1 MSLRSPLAALRNLC
15 LESAHSFPQPCPRAR
30 HRDPLP
36 QKPHSSYGHPQGI
49 YALWAASRKSS
60 RAGEAIGPGA
70 HRPFSVRTLS
80 FAFDLIRL
88 CVADLLLV
96 LWSLHPWRSVLLI
109 ILELV
114 RGVFPAFRGYSQA
127 LLINELQ
134 ALITSNN
141 FTWTCITRHIAVEF
155 SRLALE
161 AIIDAVATEN
171 ENVVYGS
178 AKYALEYRQMEKR
191 LKLDLPTLADP
202 EIRDLFR
209 ESDLFVRSFGGMSS
223 FGLFSTFDFMR
234 ILTSISE
241 LISHALVLSSL
252 TFNRPH
258 LTAFCFSVL
267 TSLLPLIL
275 RSARAHGSYVDEAA
289 DPQGTRAIHKQEK
302 MRHLAQS
309 ESYRQELIFFG
320 LGPWILQGWAK
331 ARRIVLGLERQQT
344 EGNLSLRSLVSINLS
359 SLTSFVQ
366 NVPLVLL
373 YQSPSASLGL
383 FTLYQ
388 TSVQAIIF
396 TTANL
401 IHSIRMAYQGVFLM
415 GAFCAAMEIQPVLQ
429 PRGRD
434 APIKSSGKGMRLD
447 VKNLT
452 YTYPGCESPV
462 LRNVSLTVEA
472 GETVAIVGFN
482 GSGKSTLAKIL
493 LRMYDF
499 DSGDILV
506 NGVNIKQYAP
516 EDYHSRCT
524 AVFQDFAKYSGSAQ
538 ENIGV
543 GCIDKMR
550 CAHTLDMAMRLA
562 GAKETVCSLPKGLQ
576 TKLDI
581 AGQDSGSFDS
591 GHFIQGNGPAYG
603 CHGLSGGE
611 WQRIAISRAFMR
623 ADRPEVE
630 LLVFDEPTSSLDAHA
645 QKRIFDSI
653 EKICRSASSERKKS
667 VIFITHRLSTARRAD
682 KIAMME
688 SGTICEFGTHQEL
701 LSRDGQYAA
710 LYRASI

>member
-1 MSLRSPLAALRNLC
+1 MSLRSSLAALRNLC
-15 LESAHSFPQPCPRAR
+15 TESAR
-30 HRDPLP
+30 
-36 QKPHSSYGHPQGI
+36 
-49 YALWAASRKSS
+49 
-60 RAGEAIGPGA
+60 PGA
-70 HRPFSVRTLS
+70 HRPFCARSLS
-80 FAFDLIRL
+80 LAFDVIRL
-88 CVADLLLV
+88 CVADLLV
-96 LWSLHPWRSVLLI
+96 LLWTLHPWRSLLLL

-161 AIIDAVATEN
+161 ALIDAIATEN

-202 EIRDLFR
+202 QIRDLFR

-275 RSARAHGSYVDEAA
+275 RTARSHGSYMDEAA
-289 DPQGTRAIHKQEK
+289 DPQGTRAILRQEK

-309 ESYRQELIFFG
+309 EAYRQELIFFG

-331 ARRIVLGLERQQT
+331 ARRTVLGLERRQLET
-344 EGNLSLRSLVSINLS
+344 DLSLRGLISINFS
-359 SLTSFVQ
+359 SLATFIQ

-373 YQSPSASLGL
+373 YRSPSASLGL

-388 TSVQAIIF
+388 TSVQAIMF

-401 IHSIRMAYQGVFLM
+401 IHSTRMAYQGIFLM
-415 GAFCAAMEIQPVLQ
+415 GAFCAAMEVEPILQ
-429 PRGRD
+429 PRDRD
-434 APIKSSGKGMRLD
+434 VPFEVSGKGMKLD

-452 YTYPGCESPV
+452 YTYPGCEGPV
-462 LRNVSLTVEA
+462 LRDVNLTIGA

-493 LRMYDF
+493 LRIYDF
-499 DSGDILV
+499 DSGEILV
-506 NGVNIKQYAP
+506 NGVDIRRYSP

-524 AVFQDFAKYSGSAQ
+524 AVFQDFARYNGSAQ

-543 GCIDKMR
+543 GYVDKMR
-550 CAHTLDMAMRLA
+550 CPYTLDTAMRLA
-562 GAKETVCSLPKGLQ
+562 GAKETVCALPLGLK

-581 AGQDSGSFDS
+581 AGQDGRSFEGDQLVQS
-591 GHFIQGNGPAYG
+591 PGPAYG
-603 CHGLSGGE
+603 CQGLSGGE

-653 EKICRSASSERKKS
+653 ERIARPAGSSARKKS
-667 VIFITHRLSTARRAD
+667 VLFITHRLSTARRAD

-688 SGTICEFGTHQEL
+688 NGTICEFGTHQEL
-701 LSRDGQYAA
+701 LNRDGKYAA